1 MSIAELPVKSLVKVL
16 SELRGGTIGFD
27 PYRDARTQKKE
38 GLLHFIL
45 ANHDNASIIA
55 AVSKLQAEVE
65 VADVTPNPASV
76 PSVPSVKTI
85 PAVLH
90 VTDAPIV
97 QVPKDMSLE
106 LQIAALLAQLA
117 SKAAPSV
124 DIETVKHEVSRALK
138 EEHDRIGQRLEGFAK
153 GLAEGLAETVR
164 ESLALY
170 DAKIAAI
177 QAPTRVELKNTET
190 QEFKDLG
197 IQHKNFPDLLKACNA
212 REASGHRLNIWLHG
226 PAGTGKTHAAHEVAK
241 ALTLPFQSNG
251 TLLTE
256 HSLSGFI
263 DAHGKYHTTAFR
275 DIFENGGVYLGDEY
289 DVWNPKAAMWLQAA
303 LSNGY
308 TRFPDGMVKRHADCV
323 IIFGANTTGKG
334 ATNDYSTRVKV
345 DDANSNR
352 VVYLS
357 WPLDEALES
366 AISPNAAWTSRVQQT
381 RKRIEARKLKGHL
394 ITPRQSMQGAALLA
408 SGLSE
413 DTVADMVLRRGLSD
427 EHWEKIQ

>member
-55 AVSKLQAEVE
+55 AVQTCEE
-65 VADVTPNPASV
+65 RERQTDVTPNPTSV
-76 PSVPSVKTI
+76 PSVQTI

-97 QVPKDMSLE
+97 QVPKDRSPE

-124 DIETVKHEVSRALK
+124 DIETVKQEVGRALK
-138 EEHDRIGQRLEGFAK
+138 EEHDRMGQRLEGFAK
-153 GLAEGLAETVR
+153 GLAETVKDAL
-164 ESLALY
+164 SLY

-275 DIFENGGVYLGDEY
+275 EIFENGGVYLGDEY

-303 LSNGY
+303 LSNGH

-366 AISPNAAWTSRVQQT
+366 AISPNAAWTARVQQT
-381 RKRIEARKLKGHL
+381 RKRIEARKLKGHI

-427 EHWEKIQ
+427 EHWEQIR